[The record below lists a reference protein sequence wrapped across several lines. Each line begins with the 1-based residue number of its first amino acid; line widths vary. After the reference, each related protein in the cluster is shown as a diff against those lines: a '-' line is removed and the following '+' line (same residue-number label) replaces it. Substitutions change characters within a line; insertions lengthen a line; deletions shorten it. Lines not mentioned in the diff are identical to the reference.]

1 MNNSNVINILSS
13 DNSNIAYIKA
23 QNRQIMTTIV
33 CRILKFESMIKKKKK
48 KEKNWKKI
56 SKELMSVAWDPK
68 RWWSFCMSEDENK
81 EVEPIFTK

>member
-23 QNRQIMTTIV
+23 QNRQIMTTIG

-48 KEKNWKKI
+48 KKNKTEKK
-56 SKELMSVAWDPK
+56 SVK
-68 RWWSFCMSEDENK
+68 N
-81 EVEPIFTK
+81 

>member
-23 QNRQIMTTIV
+23 QNRQIMTTIG

-48 KEKNWKKI
+48 KKKNKTEKK
-56 SKELMSVAWDPK
+56 SVK
-68 RWWSFCMSEDENK
+68 N
-81 EVEPIFTK
+81 